1 MDGTVSE
8 TEPVESDVLDKD
20 VKDTVDTLSQS
31 PVTDVG
37 AGPTAEHSENGN
49 AISIGIGENGNE
61 VTESDNSSPQREGSL
76 SRFLKGAK
84 EKFDALPPEWGQ
96 RRTS

>member
-1 MDGTVSE
+1 M
-8 TEPVESDVLDKD
+8 EPVESDVLDED

-31 PVTDVG
+31 SVTDVG
-37 AGPTAEHSENGN
+37 AGSTSEHSENGN
-49 AISIGIGENGNE
+49 EGQN
-61 VTESDNSSPQREGSL
+61 SDNSSPQREGSL

-84 EKFDALPPEWGQ
+84 EKFDSLPPEWGQ

>member
-31 PVTDVG
+31 SVTDVG
-37 AGPTAEHSENGN
+37 AGPTASDKHSE
-49 AISIGIGENGNE
+49 IGNE
-61 VTESDNSSPQREGSL
+61 GEESSPQREGSL

-84 EKFDALPPEWGQ
+84 DKFNSLPPEWGQ